1 MNNPAVQA
9 LKERRSI
16 RTFDP
21 DRQVPEELLQEL
33 LQVAMNSPTAH
44 NNQKYHFTVVQDPA
58 LLEHMAELIRQIMLN
73 GTEAQRTKASK
84 PGYSPLHHAPTVI
97 FITGELDSGFNIQT
111 DCGIA
116 AGMISA
122 AAEHLGLAAC
132 VTGSSVFMFKT
143 DAGAALKEKL
153 QIPDNYKTVCTVAL
167 GYLQGEKPM
176 PPVKKSADV
185 LISYVR

>member
-1 MNNPAVQA
+1 MNNSAVQA

-16 RTFDP
+16 RTYDP
-21 DRQVPEELLQEL
+21 NRQVPEEVLQEI

-44 NNQKYHFTVVQDPA
+44 NKQKYHFTVVQEPA
-58 LLEHMAELIRQIMLN
+58 LLEHMADLIRQVMLN
-73 GTEAQRTKASK
+73 GTEEQRAKASK

-97 FITGELDSGFNIQT
+97 VITGELDGFNVQT

-122 AAEHLGLAAC
+122 AAEHLGLGAC
-132 VTGSSVFMFKT
+132 VVGSSVFMFKT
-143 DAGAALKEKL
+143 EEGVELKKTL
-153 QIPDNYKTVCTVAL
+153 QIPETYRAVCTVTL
-167 GYLQGEKPM
+167 GYMEGDKPN
-176 PPVKKSADV
+176 PPAKKSAEE

>member
-1 MNNPAVQA
+1 MNYPAVQA
-9 LKERRSI
+9 LKERRSV

-21 DRQVPEELLQEL
+21 DRQVPEETLQEL

-44 NNQKYHFTVVQDPA
+44 NKQKYHFTVVQDPA
-58 LLEHMAELIRQIMLN
+58 LLEHMAELIRQVMLN
-73 GTEAQRTKASK
+73 GTEEQRAKASK

-97 FITGELDSGFNIQT
+97 VITGELDGFNVQT

-122 AAEHLGLAAC
+122 AAEHMDLAAC

-143 DAGAALKEKL
+143 EAGAELKETL

-167 GYLQGEKPM
+167 GYLQGEKPT
-176 PPVKKSADV
+176 PPIKKSADV